1 MPTPEELASEEYQ
14 ALVAKA
20 DQAMQERATVVS
32 GHRIGPRIVWSIRP
46 MSEITVRALISAGGF
61 SPLVPHEVL
70 TLPREALRWGGAPHW
85 AQYAYLVNCEV
96 KATFSDSQ
104 R

>member
-1 MPTPEELASEEYQ
+1 MPTPEELASEAYQ

-20 DQAMQERATVVS
+20 DEAMQKRAAVVS
-32 GHRIGPRIVWSIRP
+32 GHRIGPRIVWTIRP
-46 MSEITVRALISAGGF
+46 LTEAGVRALISGGGF

-70 TLPREALRWGGAPHW
+70 TLPRETLFWGGAPHW

-104 R
+104 L